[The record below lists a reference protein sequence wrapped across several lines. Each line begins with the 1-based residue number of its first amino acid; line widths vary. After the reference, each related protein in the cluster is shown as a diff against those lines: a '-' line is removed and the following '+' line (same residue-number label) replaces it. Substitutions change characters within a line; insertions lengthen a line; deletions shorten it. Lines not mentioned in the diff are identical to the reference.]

1 MDFEKILARSI
12 AGNPLRRG
20 GIEGFKMTRR
30 ALLAAGAGAVAAGMS
45 GRFAH
50 ADERPIMQLCWDG
63 YADPRMN
70 ELWKKDTGGTLKP
83 EIHIS
88 DPQSVNRLRAGET
101 KNFDFLNVNDPWAKN
116 YLWPEKLIVE
126 VPKERFEPLYNQM
139 FPKFKAPFKRA
150 YSSDGA
156 HLLGVVQRFETFD
169 FAINTD
175 KISVDTAEKE
185 GWSLFSNPD
194 FNQRFG
200 ILAYDDWNVIDI
212 CLGAGVHPFKEK
224 SEADIAKFKET
235 AELWVKNAKLIT
247 TDFVQLNLAML
258 NGEIDMYFTGGTY
271 SLAGAR
277 LEGNKNLYAITPLS
291 GPADGKGGINWIELN
306 SAIANP
312 NLHPKIFDFLEWITT
327 PDAAYIVATANNNLQ
342 PVSQMVQ
349 EKVLSKFSKE
359 QLAAMQFDTLD
370 HRISNAVEFDIV
382 PQYDKLLDI
391 YTAARRT
398 RGG

>member
-1 MDFEKILARSI
+1 MDDQGLLKEIVAR
-12 AGNPLRRG
+12 NPVRNARMQG
-20 GIEGFKMTRR
+20 SRVTRR
-30 ALLAAGAGAVAAGMS
+30 ALLASASAGIAAAALG
-45 GRFAH
+45 GPARAQ
-50 ADERPIMQLCWDG
+50 DRVLNQLVWDG
-63 YADPRMN
+63 YADPRMAD
-70 ELWKKDTGGTLKP
+70 LWKKDTGGILKP

-101 KNFDFLNVNDPWAKN
+101 KNFDFLNVNDPWARN

-126 VPKERFEPLYNQM
+126 VPRERFEPLYAQM
-139 FPKFKAPFKRA
+139 FPKFKPPFKRA
-150 YSSDGA
+150 YSKDEQ

-169 FAINTD
+169 FVINTD
-175 KISVDTAEKE
+175 KISNATAEKE

-200 ILAYDDWNVIDI
+200 ILAYDDWNVMDI

-224 SEADIAKFKET
+224 TDADVAKFKET

-271 SLAGAR
+271 SIAGAR
-277 LEGNKNLYAITPLS
+277 LEGNNNFFAVTPLS
-291 GPADGKGGINWIELN
+291 GPADGKGSINWIELN
-306 SAIANP
+306 SAINNP

-342 PVSQMVQ
+342 PVTQMVQ

-359 QLAAMQFDTLD
+359 QLAAMQYDTLEE
-370 HRISNAVEFDIV
+370 RVSKAVEFDIV
-382 PQYDKLLDI
+382 PGYDKLLDI
-391 YTAARRT
+391 YTAARRA
-398 RGG
+398 RG